1 MKKYPISLRIL
12 LLVAAVVLISSTA
25 MAPANSRAQAAPT
38 RIRFAVGATSAVVS
52 GSLDAGNRA
61 RYVLRGGVRQ
71 LLDVTLSAPEGATLK
86 VTRTNGLALT
96 PIAGTSGPT
105 GFRGYLPYTGDYY
118 ITVIASKAVSYS
130 VNVFIPVRVSFA
142 PGATSDTVEGSLEA
156 HQGLDYIL
164 RAGAGQVLEVN
175 VKPENTA
182 DTEGTDS
189 SGGTESDE
197 NTPPDE
203 NAASGTSSAG
213 TEPNPATASPFQ
225 LIIYGVD
232 GTVLRSGMG
241 EGSTFRGLL
250 PESQDYIVSVRAGE
264 QAADFTMDVIIPQRI
279 RFQTGAVS
287 GTVFTNLPA
296 NHTQYYVLRAAQN
309 QTMQV
314 SLSPDANLKLAVYGM
329 DGAVLKAS
337 PDDNQASF
345 SGKLPTSQDY
355 ILAVTAVD
363 VRVAYRLRVTIK

>member
-1 MKKYPISLRIL
+1 MKTYSLPLRIL
-12 LLVAAVVLISSTA
+12 LLVAAVTLVSSTA
-25 MAPANSRAQAAPT
+25 MTPVARAAQAAPT
-38 RIRFAVGATSAVVS
+38 RIRFAVGTTSAVVS

-71 LLDVTLSAPEGATLK
+71 LLDVTLSAPEGTTLK
-86 VTRTNGLALT
+86 VTRTNGQALT
-96 PIAGTSGPT
+96 PIAGTSGAT

-118 ITVIASKAVSYS
+118 LTVIASKAVSYS

-142 PGATSDTVEGSLEA
+142 PGTTSDTVEGSLEA

-164 RAGAGQVLEVN
+164 RAGAGQVLEIN
-175 VKPENTA
+175 VKPEITEN
-182 DTEGTDS
+182 TEGTDS
-189 SGGTESDE
+189 TGGTESDE

-203 NAASGTSSAG
+203 NAASDANSSG
-213 TEPNPATASPFQ
+213 TEPNPAAPSPFQ

-241 EGSTFRGLL
+241 EGSSFRGLL

-264 QAADFTMDVIIPQRI
+264 QAADFTMDIIIPQRI

-314 SLSPDANLKLAVYGM
+314 SLSPDSDLTLAVYGM
-329 DGAVLKAS
+329 DGAVLKGSA
-337 PDDNQASF
+337 DDNQASF
-345 SGKLPTSQDY
+345 SGKLPSSQDY
-355 ILAVTAVD
+355 ILAVTAVG